1 MKNPYDKNSS
11 IIGSDVCKKGTIA
24 ITSTSTGTY
33 DASYASSKKK
43 KKYSKQITSSW
54 SSNYTKTNNTNIS
67 NDLDGFIETIKNI
80 IQDYDIVVCMTNKD
94 SQKITKPIIDYLNE
108 K

>member
-1 MKNPYDKNSS
+1 MESRYRKSRSENEIWNYQQIELGLNYRMN
-11 IIGSDVCKKGTIA
+11 DVQAALGL
-24 ITSTSTGTY
+24 SQM
-33 DASYASSKKK
+33 DR
-43 KKYSKQITSSW
+43 
-54 SSNYTKTNNTNIS
+54 
-67 NDLDGFIETIKNI
+67 LDEFIETIKNI